1 MKHIYIIFLF
11 FLSGVIFAQD
21 KFDFE
26 FDYAQFGYDS
36 TSNYVEFYYSF
47 NQLSLTINHNDTID
61 YTEGILHITIED
73 TSTGESPVDLYQA
86 HQRLRHRGVVA
97 RS

>member
-1 MKHIYIIFLF
+1 MKYIYFFFLF
-11 FLSGVIFAQD
+11 FLSSLVFPQD

-47 NQLSLTINHNDTID
+47 NQLSLTINHSYTID
-61 YTEGILHITIED
+61 YT
-73 TSTGESPVDLYQA
+73 
-86 HQRLRHRGVVA
+86 
-97 RS
+97 